1 MRRIFAL
8 LAISL
13 TAVVLVTVLTG
24 GAASASIS
32 QSANNNN
39 DDGSRAFSSAL
50 VPDLGPTVEPTIG
63 GIAPGA
69 LPWVL
74 ENGHVTL
81 TKSGRLEASVDGL
94 LFGPGAPAN
103 LVGTTGPI
111 QQVFASVVCANGP
124 AISTSAVT
132 FSTDGDAHINQQ
144 VALPTQCVG
153 PIVLIRASLG
163 SGPWIAA
170 SGL

>member
-24 GAASASIS
+24 GAASAILSH
-32 QSANNNN
+32 SANNTT
-39 DDGSRAFSSAL
+39 DDGSHAFSSAL

-63 GIAPGA
+63 GIAPGGF
-69 LPWVL
+69 PWVL
-74 ENGHVTL
+74 DTGQVTL
-81 TKSGRLEASVDGL
+81 TKSGRLEASVEGL

-111 QQVFASVVCANGP
+111 KQVFASVVCANGP
-124 AISTSAVT
+124 VISTSAVT

-144 VALPTQCVG
+144 VALPAQCVG
-153 PIVLIRASLG
+153 PIVLIRASSVG
-163 SGPWIAA
+163 TRA
-170 SGL
+170 

>member
-24 GAASASIS
+24 GAASVGLSH
-32 QSANNNN
+32 SANSTI
-39 DDGSRAFSSAL
+39 DDGSHAFSSAL

-63 GIAPGA
+63 GIAPGD

-74 ENGHVTL
+74 DTGQVTL
-81 TKSGRLEASVDGL
+81 TKSGRLEASVEGL

-111 QQVFASVVCANGP
+111 KQVFASVVCANGP
-124 AISTSAVT
+124 VISTSAVT

-144 VALPTQCVG
+144 VALPAQCVG
-153 PIVLIRASLG
+153 PIVLIRASSVG
-163 SGPWIAA
+163 TRA
-170 SGL
+170 

>member
-24 GAASASIS
+24 GAASVGLSH
-32 QSANNNN
+32 SANSTI
-39 DDGSRAFSSAL
+39 DDGSHAFSSAL

-63 GIAPGA
+63 GIAPGD

-74 ENGHVTL
+74 DTGQVTL
-81 TKSGRLEASVDGL
+81 TKSGRLEASVEGL

-103 LVGTTGPI
+103 LVGTT
-111 QQVFASVVCANGP
+111 
-124 AISTSAVT
+124 SAVT
-132 FSTDGDAHINQQ
+132 FSTGGDAHINQQ
-144 VALPTQCVG
+144 VALPAQCVG
-153 PIVLIRASLG
+153 PIVLIRASSVG
-163 SGPWIAA
+163 TRA
-170 SGL
+170 

>member
-13 TAVVLVTVLTG
+13 TAVLLVTVLTG
-24 GAASASIS
+24 GAASASTS
-32 QSANNNN
+32 HAANT
-39 DDGSRAFSSAL
+39 DDSSHIFSSPL
-50 VPDLGPTVEPTIG
+50 VPDLGPTLEPTIG
-63 GIAPGA
+63 DVAPGG

-74 ENGHVTL
+74 EEGHATL
-81 TKSGRLEASVDGL
+81 TKNGRLEASVDGL

-111 QQVFASVVCANGP
+111 TQVFASVVCANGP
-124 AISTSAVT
+124 VISTNAVT
-132 FSTDGDAHINQQ
+132 FTKEGDAHIKQQ
-144 VALPTQCVG
+144 VMLPAQCVG
-153 PIVLIRASLG
+153 PIVLIRANLG
-163 SGPWIAA
+163 NGPWLAA

>member
-13 TAVVLVTVLTG
+13 TAVVLVTALTG
-24 GAASASIS
+24 GAANASIS
-32 QSANNNN
+32 HSANNHN

-63 GIAPGA
+63 GVAPGG

-74 ENGHVTL
+74 DEGHATL
-81 TKSGRLEASVDGL
+81 TKNGRLQASVDGL

-111 QQVFASVVCANGP
+111 TQVFASVVCANGSV
-124 AISTSAVT
+124 ISTNAVK
-132 FSTDGDAHINQQ
+132 FSKDGDAHINQR
-144 VALPTQCVG
+144 VMLPAQCVG
-153 PIVLIRASLG
+153 PIVLIRAELG
-163 SGPWIAA
+163 NGPWLAA

>member
-13 TAVVLVTVLTG
+13 TAVLLVTVLTG
-24 GAASASIS
+24 GAVSASTS
-32 QSANNNN
+32 HSANNN
-39 DDGSRAFSSAL
+39 DDGSQVFSSSL

-63 GIAPGA
+63 GIAPGG

-74 ENGHVTL
+74 DAGHATL
-81 TKSGRLEASVDGL
+81 TKSGRLEASVEGL
-94 LFGPGAPAN
+94 LFGPGAPPN

-111 QQVFASVVCANGP
+111 TQVFASVVCANGTVV
-124 AISTSAVT
+124 ISTSAVT
-132 FSTDGDAHINQQ
+132 FSTDGDAHLNQQ
-144 VALPTQCVG
+144 VALPAQCVG
-153 PIVLIRASLG
+153 PVVLIRASLG
-163 SGPWIAA
+163 SGPWLAA

>member
-1 MRRIFAL
+1 MRRTFAL

-13 TAVVLVTVLTG
+13 IAVLLVTVLTG
-24 GAASASIS
+24 GAVSASTS
-32 QSANNNN
+32 HAANNTDN
-39 DDGSRAFSSAL
+39 GSHVFSSPL

-63 GIAPGA
+63 GVAPGG

-74 ENGHVTL
+74 DEGQVTL
-81 TKSGRLEASVDGL
+81 TKNGRLEASVDGL

-111 QQVFASVVCANGP
+111 TQVFASVVCANGSV
-124 AISTSAVT
+124 ISTNAVA
-132 FSTDGDAHINQQ
+132 FSKEGDAHINQQ
-144 VALPTQCVG
+144 VMLPAQCVG

-170 SGL
+170 NGL

>member
-13 TAVVLVTVLTG
+13 TTVLLLTVLTG
-24 GAASASIS
+24 GAVSASIS
-32 QSANNNN
+32 HATNNPH
-39 DDGSRAFSSAL
+39 DDGSHAFSSSL

-63 GIAPGA
+63 AIAPGA

-74 ENGHVTL
+74 DTGHATL
-81 TKSGRLEASVDGL
+81 TKRGRLEASVEGL

-111 QQVFASVVCANGP
+111 KQVFASVVCANGP
-124 AISTSAVT
+124 VISTSAVT
-132 FSTDGDAHINQQ
+132 FSKAGDAHIHQH
-144 VALPTQCVG
+144 VALPAQCVG

>member
-13 TAVVLVTVLTG
+13 TAVVLVTALTG
-24 GAASASIS
+24 GATSASIS
-32 QSANNNN
+32 QTANNNN

-63 GIAPGA
+63 GIVPGA

-74 ENGHVTL
+74 DNGHATL

-111 QQVFASVVCANGP
+111 TQVFASVVCTNGP

-132 FSTDGDAHINQQ
+132 FSKDGDANINQQ

>member
-13 TAVVLVTVLTG
+13 ASVVLVTVLTG
-24 GAASASIS
+24 GVASASS
-32 QSANNNN
+32 SHSANKNT
-39 DDGSRAFSSAL
+39 DDGSGAFSSAL

-63 GIAPGA
+63 GVAPGA

-74 ENGHVTL
+74 EHGHVTL
-81 TKSGRLEASVDGL
+81 TNSGRLEASVDGL

-111 QQVFASVVCANGP
+111 TQVFASVVCANGP
-124 AISTSAVT
+124 VISTSAVP
-132 FSTDGDAHINQQ
+132 FSKDGDAHLHQQ
-144 VALPTQCVG
+144 IALPAQCVG

>member
-13 TAVVLVTVLTG
+13 TAVLLVTVLTG
-24 GAASASIS
+24 GAAGASTS
-32 QSANNNN
+32 HSANNNTDAGN
-39 DDGSRAFSSAL
+39 HVFSSAL

-63 GIAPGA
+63 GIAPGG

-74 ENGHVTL
+74 DDGHVTL

-94 LFGPGAPAN
+94 LFGPGAPPN

-111 QQVFASVVCANGP
+111 TQVFASLVCANGP
-124 AISTSAVT
+124 VISTNAVT
-132 FSTDGDAHINQQ
+132 FSKEGDAHIDQRIS
-144 VALPTQCVG
+144 LPAQCVG
-153 PIVLIRASLG
+153 PIVLIRASLPN
-163 SGPWIAA
+163 GPWLAA

>member
-8 LAISL
+8 LAILL
-13 TAVVLVTVLTG
+13 TAVLLVAVLTG
-24 GAASASIS
+24 AAASASIS
-32 QSANNNN
+32 YSATNKN
-39 DDGSRAFSSAL
+39 DDGSHTFSSAL

-63 GIAPGA
+63 GILPGN

-74 ENGHVTL
+74 DNGHVTL

-94 LFGPGAPAN
+94 LFGPGAPPS

-111 QQVFASVVCANGP
+111 TQVFASVVCANGP
-124 AISTSAVT
+124 VISTSAVT
-132 FSTDGDAHINQQ
+132 FSKDGDAHINQQ
-144 VALPTQCVG
+144 VALPAQCVG
-153 PIVLIRASLG
+153 PIVLIRAALDG
-163 SGPWIAA
+163 EPWIAA